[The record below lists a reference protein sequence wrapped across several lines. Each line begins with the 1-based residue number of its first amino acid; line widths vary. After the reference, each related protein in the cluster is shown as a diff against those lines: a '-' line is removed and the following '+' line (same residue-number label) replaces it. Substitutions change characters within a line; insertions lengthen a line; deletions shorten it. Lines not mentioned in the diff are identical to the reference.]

1 MNERML
7 AMSAVCVGLL
17 AILAAGCAGNGEEGQ
32 QGEGMLPGAGFAA
45 VPGLTGGQDTF
56 GPYNVVENWPQPMS
70 ASLPGHENWTYSVTM
85 DVFAESPDRV
95 LVASQGELPLLNRS
109 EMKTVRL
116 PQVGPGLVFPVNR
129 LPLRQAGAGVPRM
142 FPPQWRAKGGEGEG
156 GRVEGVDFRFEHY
169 IYAVNREGRISE
181 TFEKWDEIF
190 VRPHDIE
197 ISPYDPEKH
206 IWIVDAEGHSVR
218 KFTND
223 MSQMVLELGTPGV
236 PGTDDTHLRR
246 PTFLVF
252 MDANT
257 MYLAD
262 GYDNFRVIKYDMDGN
277 ILAQWGMEGEPGGET
292 RPGHWNNVHGI
303 AVDPTTREVFVNDR
317 ENLRVQVF
325 DENGTFL
332 REWRFDAGGNRS
344 ESPMDIHS
352 FIVTSDRKLWAA
364 DQGTHK
370 ILGYDLQGKFLY
382 SWGSWGEYPGGL
394 WGVHGLSTDQEGSFY
409 TASVNNGRVQK
420 FVPREGANPAFVVG
434 RPWPG
439 VW

>member
-1 MNERML
+1 MSRRVL
-7 AMSAVCVGLL
+7 ASAAISMGLL
-17 AILAAGCAGNGEEGQ
+17 AVVGCAGGASGQGGE
-32 QGEGMLPGAGFAA
+32 EGMLPGAGFAA
-45 VPGLTGGQDTF
+45 VPGQIGGQDTF
-56 GPYNVVENWPQPMS
+56 GPYTVAENWPQPMS

-95 LVASQGELPLLNRS
+95 LVASQGELPLLNR
-109 EMKTVRL
+109 EAMKGVRL

-142 FPPQWRAKGGEGEG
+142 FPPAWRAKGGEGEG

-169 IYAVNREGRISE
+169 IYAVNREGRISQ
-181 TFEKWDEIF
+181 TFEQWDEMF

-206 IWIVDAEGHSVR
+206 VWIVDAEGHAVH

-223 MSQMVLELGTPGV
+223 MSKLVLTLGTPGE
-236 PGTDDTHLRR
+236 PGTDDTHFRR

-262 GYDNFRVIKYDMDGN
+262 GYDSFRVIKYDMNGK
-277 ILAQWGMEGEPGGET
+277 ILSQWGMEGAAGGET

-325 DENGTFL
+325 DENGKYL
-332 REWRFDAGGNRS
+332 REWSFDAGGNRS
-344 ESPMDIHS
+344 ASPMDIHS

-370 ILGYDLQGKFLY
+370 ILGYDLQGHFLY

-394 WGVHGLSTDQEGSFY
+394 WGVHGMSTDREGNFY
-409 TASVNNGRVQK
+409 TASVNNGRTQK
-420 FVPREGANPAFVVG
+420 FVPREGANQAFVVG
-434 RPWPG
+434 KPWPG